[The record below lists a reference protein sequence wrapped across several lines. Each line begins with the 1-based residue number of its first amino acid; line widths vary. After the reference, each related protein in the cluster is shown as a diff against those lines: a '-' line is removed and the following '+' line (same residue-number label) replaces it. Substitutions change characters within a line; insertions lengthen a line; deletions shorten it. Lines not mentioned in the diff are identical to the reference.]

1 MTIQP
6 APPLPETLTIGVLGK
21 LSVVRAPGQL
31 ADGAALQ
38 GAFIE
43 HIHYVERYAP
53 LPSYSSDSFA
63 TCRLT
68 SLRRLRIKDHTLVVI
83 PVRTLSE
90 LERCHALIMPGGEST
105 TISLLASHTP
115 GMLEGLKAFVQDPAK
130 AVWGT
135 CAGMILMSDED
146 RGIGGGKI
154 RKVDGGSLGGWGGIK
169 GLRVWRNLYGS
180 ESSLLPRLFVT
191 VLW

>member
-1 MTIQP
+1 
-6 APPLPETLTIGVLGK
+6 
-21 LSVVRAPGQL
+21 
-31 ADGAALQ
+31 
-38 GAFIE
+38 
-43 HIHYVERYAP
+43 
-53 LPSYSSDSFA
+53 
-63 TCRLT
+63 
-68 SLRRLRIKDHTLVVI
+68 
-83 PVRTLSE
+83 
-90 LERCHALIMPGGEST
+90 MPGGEST

-115 GMLEGLKAFVQDPAK
+115 GLLEGLKAFVQDPEK

-180 ESSLLPRLFVT
+180 ELPSPFPLSPMSYISSHHLTFETAYCPPPPRAH
-191 VLW
+191 

>member
-1 MTIQP
+1 M
-6 APPLPETLTIGVLGK
+6 G
-21 LSVVRAPGQL
+21 
-31 ADGAALQ
+31 
-38 GAFIE
+38 
-43 HIHYVERYAP
+43 
-53 LPSYSSDSFA
+53 
-63 TCRLT
+63 
-68 SLRRLRIKDHTLVVI
+68 RLRIKDHTLVAI
-83 PVRTLSE
+83 PVRTLPE

-115 GMLEGLKAFVQDPAK
+115 GLLEGLKKFVQDPER

-180 ESSLLPRLFVT
+180 KDNYLP
-191 VLW
+191 VLEAAVC